1 MNSFSRAVI
10 RHSCTFRNKRRD
22 GPASPICPSVR
33 VGALALLLALTA
45 CGGGGGDR
53 APGVEP
59 GPTPPGSGTPPT
71 PLPPEDPGA
80 IDVNDIS
87 AGDAV
92 TTAIESVTMAS
103 PPTVTFRLEVDG
115 RRVTGMTSSNLR
127 LTLSQLVAEA
137 NFDIDSWVSYIE
149 QPEDPVCRSQT
160 DIDSSNN
167 ACATFSSET
176 DPANIPDT
184 ARKVQDDV
192 AIGKTVAPHATY
204 ERNGTLTDNADGT
217 WSYQYVTDPGD
228 PATISNMLRSCI
240 QFSLNADVANPCI
253 DYVPENLIDPGIG
266 QDATSLNPAFYDL
279 YRSRQVVSNASCLSC
294 HSELAFHGGGR
305 TAVDYCV
312 ACHNPDT
319 VDANS
324 TNTQDFKVL
333 VHRIHYARELDSV
346 QNGTPYKIWGFRNGE
361 HDYSNVSYPQ
371 DVRNC
376 TRCHAG
382 EEDAE
387 YALQEGLPP
396 PEAELTP
403 DGFNWAS
410 KSSPDACLSCHE
422 SATGHVEGRDS
433 CAGCHGPGAFASV
446 QSSHRDLL
454 LEQGRALGL
463 NIIDVSRTTEG
474 EFPLITFSADRDGVP
489 IDVLDENDFVG
500 DIRFRIA
507 WDAAT
512 EYLNSG
518 GSSPPISVTADSAS
532 AIGNNEF
539 RIDTSGTTPIPAD
552 IDTLGIHGA
561 IDETLPEGTA
571 HGQSPDAYFASSAA
585 TATPRRT
592 VVEDALCNNCHQRL
606 TFHAPG
612 SRSVTNNAQNC
623 TGCHEPNRQ
632 SGSQANSTDFSVL
645 IHGLH
650 ASGYREIPYRGWTE
664 ERIQFPGDLADCESC
679 HAEETYQL
687 PLPLQRAPLRDASS
701 TEYTTPVAAA
711 CAACHDTTL
720 AQSHMESAGGAVF
733 NGDFATASTA
743 VESCEVCHRS
753 GASADIDL
761 VHSR

>member
-1 MNSFSRAVI
+1 MLRRVSDIARA
-10 RHSCTFRNKRRD
+10 CAF
-22 GPASPICPSVR
+22 
-33 VGALALLLALTA
+33 GALLTLTA

-53 APGVEP
+53 AAGVEP
-59 GPTPPGSGTPPT
+59 GPTPPGSGTPPA
-71 PLPPEDPGA
+71 PLPPTDPGA

-87 AGDAV
+87 PDDTV
-92 TTAIESVTMAS
+92 TTAIEAVSIAS
-103 PPTVTFRLEVDG
+103 PPTVTFRLEVEG
-115 RRVTGMTSSNLR
+115 RRVTGMTSDNLR
-127 LTLSQLVAEA
+127 LTLAQLVPEA
-137 NFDIDSWVSYIE
+137 SFDIDSWVSYIE
-149 QPEDPVCRSQT
+149 QPEDPVCRSQA

-167 ACATFSSET
+167 ACTTFSSET

-184 ARKVQDDV
+184 ARKVQDEV
-192 AIGKTVAPHATY
+192 AVGKTVAPHATY

-228 PATISNMLRSCI
+228 PASIGNMLRSCI

-253 DYVPENLIDPGIG
+253 DYVPEDLIDPGIG

-279 YRSRQVVSNASCLSC
+279 YRSRQVVSTNSCNSC
-294 HSELAFHGGGR
+294 HADLGLHGGGR
-305 TAVDYCV
+305 TEMDYCV
-312 ACHNPDT
+312 TCHNPT
-319 VDANS
+319 TTDANS
-324 TNTQDFKVL
+324 ENPQDFKVL
-333 VHRIHYARELDSV
+333 V
-346 QNGTPYKIWGFRNGE
+346 
-361 HDYSNVSYPQ
+361 VSYPQ

-382 EEDAE
+382 TEDVE
-387 YALQEGLPP
+387 FALAEGLPP

-410 KSSPDACLSCHE
+410 KPNPVTCLSCHE
-422 SATGHVEGRDS
+422 DATGHVDGRNS
-433 CAGCHGPGAFASV
+433 CAGCHGPGGRAPV
-446 QSSHRDLL
+446 QEVHRDLL
-454 LEQGRALGL
+454 LEQGRALSL
-463 NIIDVSRTTEG
+463 NIIDVTRTAEA

-489 IDVLDENDFVG
+489 IDVLDSTDFMG

-518 GSSPPISVTADSAS
+518 GASPPISVTAGSAT
-532 AIGNNEF
+532 AIGNNLF
-539 RIDTSGTTPIPAD
+539 QIDTDGTTPIPAD
-552 IDTLGIHGA
+552 IDTLGVHGA
-561 IDETLPEGTA
+561 IDETLPDGTA
-571 HGQSPDAYFASSAA
+571 HGRSPDDYFPSAAA

-592 VVEDALCNNCHQRL
+592 VVDDALCNNCHQRL
-606 TFHAPG
+606 TYHAPG
-612 SRSVTNNAQNC
+612 SRSVTDNALNC

-632 SGSQANSTDFSVL
+632 SGRQANSTDFSVL

-650 ASGYREIPYRGWTE
+650 ASGYRETPYRGWTE
-664 ERIQFPGDLADCESC
+664 ERIQFPGDLADCASC

-687 PLPLQRAPLRDASS
+687 PLPLQRVPLRDASS

-733 NGDFATASTA
+733 NGDFATASAA